1 MAIRI
6 LVVEDDGG
14 IAKLLF
20 DNLTFDG
27 FDVRLADTA
36 ADGLRTCQAFEPD
49 LVLLDVKLP
58 DGNGFDLCQVL
69 RQGGRRPVIFVS
81 ARGQR
86 ADKVRG
92 FDLGADDYVTKPFDM
107 EELVARVHAVLRRTR
122 PAVERIALGPTV
134 IDFVARRATR
144 GRADIPLTSR
154 EFDFLRYLAERAG
167 APVHRDKLLA
177 EVWGIADGS
186 TTRSVDYFVARLRKK
201 IESNPRTPQYLRT
214 MHGDGYAL
222 TFEQCHR

>member
-1 MAIRI
+1 
-6 LVVEDDGG
+6 
-14 IAKLLF
+14 
-20 DNLTFDG
+20 
-27 FDVRLADTA
+27 
-36 ADGLRTCQAFEPD
+36 
-49 LVLLDVKLP
+49 
-58 DGNGFDLCQVL
+58 
-69 RQGGRRPVIFVS
+69 VS

-144 GRADIPLTSR
+144 GRADVLLTSR

-214 MHGDGYAL
+214 IHGDGYAL